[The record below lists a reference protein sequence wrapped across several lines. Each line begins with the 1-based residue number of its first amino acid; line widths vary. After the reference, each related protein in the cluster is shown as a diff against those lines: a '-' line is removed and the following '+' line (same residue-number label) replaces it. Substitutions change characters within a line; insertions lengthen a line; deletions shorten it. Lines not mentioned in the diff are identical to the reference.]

1 MGDGVSDMRIHN
13 RLIFI
18 KKINEPQGTGPTK
31 IKKILYPHVK
41 NSMTQLTLTD
51 ALYLLDTFSLLFRL
65 TSAEKYFSCKDMQC
79 FEFICERILA
89 TEALFLSNYLNVF
102 FLFLKVGMYL
112 IKRYTLGN
120 SKSKIE

>member
-51 ALYLLDTFSLLFRL
+51 ALYLLDTFFI
-65 TSAEKYFSCKDMQC
+65 TFQAEKHLSCKDMQC

-89 TEALFLSNYLNVF
+89 TEALFLLNYLNVF
-102 FLFLKVGMYL
+102 FL
-112 IKRYTLGN
+112 I
-120 SKSKIE
+120 S